1 MVLPAARRGE
11 GPGAA
16 PSLGPPPRPP
26 AACGLSVP
34 SIPGLLGNAAS
45 GDSWKRPRRT
55 PPSRTRPP
63 CALQDLQGGAR
74 RSILGG
80 LGNLGLEVR
89 GVAGCSLRG
98 GPERPDGPAVAG
110 GRAPGGGGGVGGSAG
125 QGLPRPPGIPGGQR
139 AWRFGGLE
147 VHRGASCAWGAPV
160 LAGRGC
166 VFVPRVGRTS
176 LSGPVGTGWGPGW
189 DELGAHGIWTPWV
202 GQAWRGGS
210 LIEAFPELRPR
221 PRRGA
226 FSRGKALSEGDSCER
241 RRVIGSSIESAGVGG
256 ASAGAGQLSQGPGP
270 GRRRS
275 GEAGKAGIPGRGG
288 SLGLPKSARTPSGQP
303 REPPGG

>member
-80 LGNLGLEVR
+80 LGNLGLEVL
-89 GVAGCSLRG
+89 GAPNCSLRG
-98 GPERPDGPAVAG
+98 CPERPDLPPRPRRP
-110 GRAPGGGGGVGGSAG
+110 GREVPGDGRRPRRGGVGGALG
-125 QGLPRPPGIPGGQR
+125 R
-139 AWRFGGLE
+139 AYPDHREFQEDRGPGGLE
-147 VHRGASCAWGAPV
+147 VWRCTEEPPAP
-160 LAGRGC
+160 GG
-166 VFVPRVGRTS
+166 PRS
-176 LSGPVGTGWGPGW
+176 WPG
-189 DELGAHGIWTPWV
+189 
-202 GQAWRGGS
+202 
-210 LIEAFPELRPR
+210 
-221 PRRGA
+221 
-226 FSRGKALSEGDSCER
+226 
-241 RRVIGSSIESAGVGG
+241 GG
-256 ASAGAGQLSQGPGP
+256 ACLCREWG
-270 GRRRS
+270 
-275 GEAGKAGIPGRGG
+275 
-288 SLGLPKSARTPSGQP
+288 GLP
-303 REPPGG
+303 

>member
-1 MVLPAARRGE
+1 M
-11 GPGAA
+11 
-16 PSLGPPPRPP
+16 
-26 AACGLSVP
+26 
-34 SIPGLLGNAAS
+34 
-45 GDSWKRPRRT
+45 
-55 PPSRTRPP
+55 
-63 CALQDLQGGAR
+63 
-74 RSILGG
+74 
-80 LGNLGLEVR
+80 
-89 GVAGCSLRG
+89 
-98 GPERPDGPAVAG
+98 
-110 GRAPGGGGGVGGSAG
+110 
-125 QGLPRPPGIPGGQR
+125 
-139 AWRFGGLE
+139 E

-226 FSRGKALSEGDSCER
+226 FSRGKALSEGDSCEL

-303 REPPGG
+303 REPPGAEAPAGPPRAPGRIGSHQPTCSHSQKLPW